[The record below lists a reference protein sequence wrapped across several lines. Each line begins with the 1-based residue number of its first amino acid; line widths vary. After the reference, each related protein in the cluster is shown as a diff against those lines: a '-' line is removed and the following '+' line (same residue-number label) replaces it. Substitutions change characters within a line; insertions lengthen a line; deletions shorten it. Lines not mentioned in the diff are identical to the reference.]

1 MALRLLV
8 WSVLICIVA
17 ANSRVR
23 RIVGG
28 ERAQLPP
35 SPDENIPFSTP
46 EPDDTNPLVF
56 VKTNKRRAE
65 VVGNRN
71 PDGTYSFLG
80 IRYAFPP
87 TKNRRFVR
95 PLRMKPKG
103 LIVANKFGPP
113 CPQWW
118 RGRLVGEEDCLHLN
132 IFTPQLPE
140 GNNSS
145 TPLLPVMMWI
155 HGGNFKTGSA
165 AQYVP
170 LRELLRQGIVVVTVQ
185 YRLGTLG
192 FLKFGNQ
199 GLGGNSGMFDISLA
213 SRWIREYINF
223 FGGNPGRITVA
234 GQGSGA
240 SSVTHLSFHRYFG
253 RHIRGI
259 ISMSGGPVSPF
270 ALDEN
275 ASRSGGEA
283 VKANT
288 CTGRGNVATVRCL
301 QALPFENIVREDGS
315 IEEAIKKGQKNVGK
329 KLASLF
335 LSGPTVE
342 GPDDNRFLPNFIV
355 ETPLDA
361 VSHHHIP
368 SIPLLV
374 GVTKQETG
382 SGVKGNLLQDI
393 TNLLTG
399 TFLTQGIFKDLLT
412 ANTGLY
418 VNNTVNPSLSK
429 LFDSSQYLKFFDTLI
444 GNALSGIEKVIQHT
458 TDALFN
464 LPAFILCN
472 FWAQKNKNVY
482 LYSFEHTPSKSI
494 ADYFLN
500 GITLVSNM
508 SSQQGNSKGPS
519 HGDDLAF
526 LFDVRN
532 IDGEPLNNVDNMLSE
547 ADKKVRDYFV
557 TVVAEFVKTG
567 KPRSDGANNWT
578 PFNTEEG
585 SYMIIKDNPKFNKG
599 FRKCNMGLWTGDANI
614 LKSAECGLKGA
625 SEIVTNTIGS
635 AGTGLLKATNDVTS
649 GLTKTVGSLGNFGS
663 GLVGGLYKE
672 PSPKNGNNKTPDP
685 VQEQGGLLG
694 GLYKD
699 PPPRNGNKTPTPVQE
714 PPKNNNNKN
723 PLGLKIP
730 SLTNPFG

>member
-8 WSVLICIVA
+8 CSALLCLVA

-28 ERAQLPP
+28 EKAQEPP
-35 SPDENIPFSTP
+35 SPSEQIPFTTP
-46 EPDDTNPLVF
+46 EPDDSSPLVF
-56 VKTNKRRAE
+56 VKTNRRRAE

-80 IRYAFPP
+80 IRYAMPP

-95 PLRMKPKG
+95 PLRLKPKG

-118 RGRLVGEEDCLHLN
+118 RGRLVGDEDCLHLN
-132 IFTPQLPE
+132 VFTPQLPE
-140 GNNSS
+140 NNSSS

-170 LRELLRQGIVVVTVQ
+170 LRELLSRGIVVVTVQ

-199 GLGGNSGMFDISLA
+199 NLGGNSGLFDISLA
-213 SRWIREYINF
+213 ARWVREYIHF

-240 SSVTHLSFHRYFG
+240 SSVTHLSFHKYFG
-253 RHIRGI
+253 RHIKGI

-270 ALDEN
+270 ALDQS
-275 ASRSGGEA
+275 ADRSGGE
-283 VKANT
+283 VVQANS
-288 CTGRGNVATVRCL
+288 CTGRGSISTVRCL
-301 QALPFENIVREDGS
+301 QALPFENIVQEDGN
-315 IEEAIKKGQKNVGK
+315 IEQAKKKGEKNVGK
-329 KLASLF
+329 KLTSLF
-335 LSGPTVE
+335 LSGPNVE
-342 GPDDNRFLPNFIV
+342 GADDNRFLPNFIV
-355 ETPLDA
+355 EPPLEA
-361 VSHHHIP
+361 ASHHHIP
-368 SIPLLV
+368 NIPLLV

-382 SGVKGNLLQDI
+382 GGVKGNLLQDI
-393 TNLLTG
+393 TSLLTTA
-399 TFLTQGIFKDLLT
+399 TFITQGIFKDLLT

-418 VNNTVNPSLSK
+418 VNNTVNPGLSK
-429 LFDSSQYLKFFDTLI
+429 LFDSSQYLQFFDTLI
-444 GNALSGIEKVIQHT
+444 GSALSGIEKVVQHT

-464 LPAFILCN
+464 LPAFILSN

-482 LYSFEHTPSKSI
+482 LYSFEHTPAKSI

-500 GITLVSNM
+500 GITLVSNI
-508 SSQQGNSKGPS
+508 SSQEGNNKGPS

-526 LFDVRN
+526 LFEVRN
-532 IDGEPLNNVDNMLSE
+532 IDGEPLNNVDNILSE
-547 ADKKVRDYFV
+547 TDQKVRDHFV

-567 KPRSDGANNWT
+567 KPRIDGANDWS

-585 SYMIIKDNPKFNKG
+585 SYMIIKDNPKLKKG
-599 FRKCNMGLWTGDANI
+599 FRKCNMGLWTGDADM
-614 LKSAECGLKGA
+614 LKSTECALNGA
-625 SEIVTNTIGS
+625 SEIVTNTLGS
-635 AGTGLLKATNDVTS
+635 AGTGLLKATTGVTD
-649 GLTKTVGSLGNFGS
+649 GLSKTVTGIGSTLTGS
-663 GLVGGLYKE
+663 I
-672 PSPKNGNNKTPDP
+672 PKGT
-685 VQEQGGLLG
+685 GGLLG
-694 GLYKD
+694 GLYKE
-699 PPPRNGNKTPTPVQE
+699 PAKNNNNKTPNLGLGGLYQE
-714 PPKNNNNKN
+714 PPKNSNKN
-723 PLGLKIP
+723 PTSGGLGSSLLK
-730 SLTNPFG
+730 NPFG